1 MQYQGIFTKREY
13 ITKDNITKSAWYK
26 VGYLKTTEQGGQF
39 IRLFNQPDTS
49 FYVFTN
55 EDETLP
61 EIQIE
66 DKV

>member
-49 FYVFTN
+49 FYVFKTD
-55 EDETLP
+55 DETLP

-66 DKV
+66 TKA